1 MSLER
6 CTCVSRLERRNRK
19 SSHVLVFTSYFP
31 SSIYISR
38 PIKGLFH
45 GNYVLCVARQERRRE
60 MTVVGLWLERK
71 MERER
76 ERERETETQREWERE
91 TEREREI

>member
-1 MSLER
+1 MSLEH

-19 SSHVLVFTSYFP
+19 SSHVLVFTSYFL

-71 MERER
+71 MERAR
-76 ERERETETQREWERE
+76 ERARDIV
-91 TEREREI
+91 RERDTKRVGEKDR